1 MGRPFRIKLRIR
13 RFARRHRTVIGA
25 IRSFIVFSAAF
36 GGAYG
41 FIVGSRSQHSGY
53 NPHAFAIGASF
64 LFAIACLG
72 LATLSVRLRFLRKKM
87 RGIVLHN
94 EALADRN
101 WELQEAE
108 GRARS
113 LFESQGDLIA
123 MHDAEGRIS
132 FVNDAYCLMAERPRE
147 TLIGSR
153 FSFEILEQGESAL
166 EDNGTRIHD
175 QKIATRLGPRW
186 IAWREGFIRSDAGQ
200 PAELQCVGRDVTD
213 RTETERALA
222 DARDHA
228 DAANRA
234 KSRFLAMASH
244 EIRTPLNGILGMS
257 SLLLDT
263 PLTPEQTTYAKAIKT
278 SGDALLS
285 LVEEL
290 LDYSKIEAGKI
301 ALEQRPFA
309 LTSLIEDITE
319 LLAPRA
325 QAKKLEIA
333 AYVDERLPTEVIGDA
348 ARLRQVLL
356 NLAGNAIKF
365 TATGGVALI
374 VEPGLW
380 PNEISFLVRDTGI
393 GIAPEARER
402 IFREFEQADERIARN
417 YGGTG
422 LGLSISERIIKR
434 MGGRITLESQ
444 PGAGSTFEVSV
455 PLPASLDGGQR
466 PFVAP
471 NLVGQSIMLI
481 STQSIEASL
490 VARRLQRW
498 GGQTCFVSDTDVA
511 IALLPERTWRAV
523 LVDRAL
529 GDEAVQ
535 GIGDVARTYAT
546 QRILMFTPSTRR
558 ELKPSSAFTAYL
570 VKPLRAASLAARL
583 AAAPEAQARIF
594 REFEQAD
601 DRIARSFGGTG
612 LGLSI
617 SDRIIK
623 RMGGRIT
630 LESKPDAGSTFEVSI
645 PLAPAGSE
653 QKPFTAP
660 DLSGQFIMLVSPESI
675 EASLAARRLQRW
687 GGQTCMVS
695 DADVALALLPERAWH
710 AVLIDHTLGFADIER
725 LGEAAR
731 LHARQRIV
739 MFTPAT
745 RSELHPQANSAFTG
759 YLVKPLRAASLAA
772 RLMATPEVAAPGL
785 AADPL
790 IEPADAAHAP
800 VAPSTHGL
808 SILVAEDN
816 QINALLIRSLLAK
829 LGHHTVI
836 TTDGN
841 EALESWL
848 SAKSAGSPYDLVL
861 MDIQMPNLDGIE
873 TTKRIR
879 ELEAGQPDRR
889 TPILALTANTLVEDR
904 YACFEAGMD
913 GFLIK
918 PLDREKLAEALAVL
932 AASRHIPA

>member
-1 MGRPFRIKLRIR
+1 MRADSNSRGLVMGRTFRIKLRIR

-41 FIVGSRSQHSGY
+41 FIAASRSEQSGY

-87 RGIVLHN
+87 RGIALHN

-113 LFESQGDLIA
+113 LFESQGDLIV
-123 MHDAEGRIS
+123 MRDADGRITYA
-132 FVNDAYCLMAERPRE
+132 NDAYCLMAERPPE
-147 TLIGSR
+147 ALIGSR
-153 FSFEILEQGESAL
+153 FSFEILEQGDSAL
-166 EDNGTRIHD
+166 ENNGTRMHD

-263 PLTPEQTTYAKAIKT
+263 PLTPEQTTYAKAVKT
-278 SGDALLS
+278 SGDALMS
-285 LVEEL
+285 LIEEL

-301 ALEQRPFA
+301 DLEQRPFA

-325 QAKKLEIA
+325 QAKNLEIA

-374 VEPGLW
+374 VEPGIW

-422 LGLSISERIIKR
+422 LGLSISERIVKR
-434 MGGRITLESQ
+434 MGGRIALESQ
-444 PGAGSTFEVSV
+444 PGAGSTFEVSI
-455 PLPASLDGGQR
+455 PLAASVDGGQR
-466 PFVAP
+466 SFVAP
-471 NLVGQSIMLI
+471 NLAGQSIMLV
-481 STQSIEASL
+481 SAQSIEASL

-511 IALLPERTWRAV
+511 MALLPERPWHAV

-529 GDEAVQ
+529 GDDTVQ
-535 GIGDVARTYAT
+535 VIGDAAQRYAT

-583 AAAPEAQARIF
+583 AAAPEVDAPLL
-594 REFEQAD
+594 AD
-601 DRIARSFGGTG
+601 DLVDAEAPAEKPAR
-612 LGLSI
+612 GLS
-617 SDRIIK
+617 
-623 RMGGRIT
+623 
-630 LESKPDAGSTFEVSI
+630 V
-645 PLAPAGSE
+645 
-653 QKPFTAP
+653 
-660 DLSGQFIMLVSPESI
+660 
-675 EASLAARRLQRW
+675 
-687 GGQTCMVS
+687 
-695 DADVALALLPERAWH
+695 
-710 AVLIDHTLGFADIER
+710 
-725 LGEAAR
+725 
-731 LHARQRIV
+731 
-739 MFTPAT
+739 
-745 RSELHPQANSAFTG
+745 
-759 YLVKPLRAASLAA
+759 
-772 RLMATPEVAAPGL
+772 
-785 AADPL
+785 
-790 IEPADAAHAP
+790 
-800 VAPSTHGL
+800 
-808 SILVAEDN
+808 LVAEDN
-816 QINALLIRSLLAK
+816 EINALLMRSLLTR
-829 LGHHTVI
+829 LGHHAVI
-836 TTDGN
+836 ATNGA

-848 SAKSAGSPYDLVL
+848 GAKSAGTPYDLVL
-861 MDIQMPNLDGIE
+861 MDVQMPELDGIE
-873 TTKRIR
+873 AAKRIR
-879 ELEAGQPDRR
+879 TSEAGEPGRR
-889 TPILALTANTLVEDR
+889 TPILALTANTLIEDR

-918 PLDREKLAEALAVL
+918 PLDREKLAEALAGL
-932 AASRHIPA
+932 AASRHLVA